1 MKNTGLFATLLAI
14 SFSSFT
20 PLQAQT
26 AAPAAEAKWVC
37 TAPNMVSGRYTG
49 GDWAFIHL
57 AAYQSGGS
65 YKLLEKSESVVKGVT
80 KDGTPFE
87 CKKSL

>member
-1 MKNTGLFATLLAI
+1 MKKIGLYLVAFII
-14 SFSSFT
+14 SFFSFA
-20 PLQAQT
+20 PLHAQT
-26 AAPAAEAKWVC
+26 ATPAAEAKWVC

-65 YKLLEKSESVVKGVT
+65 YRLLEKSEFVVKGVT

-87 CKKSL
+87 CKKSS

>member
-1 MKNTGLFATLLAI
+1 MKKTGLSVLTFI
-14 SFSSFT
+14 VSFFSIT
-20 PLQAQT
+20 PLCAQT
-26 AAPAAEAKWVC
+26 IAPVAEAKWVC

-65 YKLLEKSESVVKGVT
+65 YKIVEKSDTAVKGVT
-80 KDGTPFE
+80 KDGTSFE
-87 CKKSL
+87 CKKSP

>member
-1 MKNTGLFATLLAI
+1 MEKICLSVFAFI
-14 SFSSFT
+14 VSSYCVA

-26 AAPAAEAKWVC
+26 ATPAADAKWVC
-37 TAPNMVSGRYTG
+37 SAPNMVSGRYTG

-65 YKLLEKSESVVKGVT
+65 YRLLEKSVSVVKGVT

-87 CKKSL
+87 CKKGS